1 MSKGL
6 EILFTNLK
14 SKDDSERYNALLT
27 VTKMAEK
34 PVDWF
39 DERID
44 ELYEKLNDENSFQRS
59 IGIMLICDLAKSDSK
74 HIIRM
79 RLSEVLKHFSDE
91 KFITSRQCIQNI
103 WKIVIEDEET
113 KQKCVN
119 ALSKYFG
126 KCENVK
132 HSNLLRID
140 IINSMQ
146 KIYEK
151 YGDSKVL
158 KQMNELIE
166 SESDEKNKKKLAKI
180 NKN

>member
-27 VTKMAEK
+27 ISQMAEK
-34 PVDWF
+34 NVDWF

-44 ELYEKLNDENSFQRS
+44 ELFEKLDDENSFQRS
-59 IGIMLICDLAKSDSK
+59 IGILLICDLAKSDSK
-74 HIIRM
+74 RIIRM
-79 RLSEVLKHFSDE
+79 RLNEIIQHFSDE

-103 WKIVIEDEET
+103 WKIVIEDVET
-113 KQKCVN
+113 EQKIIN
-119 ALSKYFG
+119 ALAKYF
-126 KCENVK
+126 KECENVK

-140 IINSMQ
+140 IISTMQ

-151 YGDSKVL
+151 YSDKKVL
-158 KQMNELIE
+158 QLMNELVE

-180 NKN
+180 IGK